1 MPVLQPLT
9 VQRTAEIA
17 QAMAR
22 IGQAEDVAFSPDG
35 RRVAIAGYRR
45 GTVVVLDIEVVAG
58 SPPTITVT
66 GCTTIRC
73 LSFNEVHGVALLDDV
88 LMVANRKGAVEAV
101 PLPPPGDGVAEVLST
116 PLFTLRARG
125 SAKIARPGSV
135 RATRLAT
142 GLFEVVVCHAY
153 SRTVTR
159 HLVDT
164 VEGCSLR
171 DEVVLTEGQLA
182 IPDSIALSSDDRWM
196 AISNHDT
203 HTVVV
208 YDRSLPP
215 ATDAEPAATLRGMK
229 HPHGL
234 FFTTDDAAL
243 VVVDSW
249 SPCATVFE
257 RGATWSGD
265 REPDLTVQ
273 LMSDEMF
280 ASRSQNLGDGGNKG
294 ADIHPSGLVIGITS
308 EQRPIEFFDTQQ
320 VLGRLPPAS
329 ATGAAPAVRR
339 AILDEI
345 GRSAQVAARLRNRE
359 RRIEVLQAQARAQAA
374 KIRVLERWV
383 TGKRRDG
390 SAGPTADEPPT

>member
-1 MPVLQPLT
+1 MDVLQPLT
-9 VQRTAEIA
+9 VLGTPEVA
-17 QAMAR
+17 QAMAG
-22 IGQAEDVAFSPDG
+22 IGQAEDVVFSADA
-35 RRVAIAGYRR
+35 RRVAIAGFRR
-45 GTVVVLDIEVVAG
+45 DTVVVLDIEVAAG
-58 SPPTITVT
+58 SPPTVTVT

-88 LMVANRKGAVEAV
+88 LMVANRRGAVEAV
-101 PLPPPGDGVAEVLST
+101 RLPPPADGVAEVLAT
-116 PLFTLRARG
+116 PLFTLSARG
-125 SAKIARPGSV
+125 PAKIARPGSV

-159 HLVDT
+159 HLVDA
-164 VEGCSLR
+164 VEGRSLR
-171 DEVVLTEGQLA
+171 DEVVLTEGALA

-208 YDRSLPP
+208 YDLSLPP
-215 ATDAEPAATLRGMK
+215 TTDAEPVATLRGMK

-249 SPCATVFE
+249 SPLATVFE
-257 RGATWSGD
+257 RGPTWSGE
-265 REPDLTVQ
+265 RTPDLTVQ

-280 ASRSQNLGDGGNKG
+280 ASRSQNIGDGGNKG
-294 ADIHPSGLVIGITS
+294 AGIHPSGLVIGITS
-308 EQRPIEFFDTQQ
+308 EQRPIEFFDTRE
-320 VLGRLPPAS
+320 VLGRLPAPSAS
-329 ATGAAPAVRR
+329 DAAPATRR
-339 AILDEI
+339 AILDEV
-345 GRSAQVAARLRNRE
+345 GRSEQVAARLRNRE
-359 RRIEVLQAQARAQAA
+359 RRIEVLQEQARAQAA

-383 TGKRRDG
+383 AGKRRDG
-390 SAGPTADEPPT
+390 